1 MNKVV
6 IQRQSNINIHIVD
19 DRLKDQSM
27 LTAVPSRVSAGT
39 RFRAALAE
47 ESPLQIVGTINAY
60 TALMAKQAGYRA
72 IYLAGAG
79 VANASH
85 GLPDLG
91 ITTIND
97 VLTDLR
103 RISDASDLPVLVDV
117 DTGFGGAFSIARLV
131 RGLIKDGAGAM
142 HMEDQVALKRCGH
155 RPGKEIVS
163 KHEMLDRIKAAVD
176 ARYDEDFVIV
186 ARTDALAIEGLDGA
200 IERAEAY
207 MEAGADMIF
216 AEAFTDLAQYR
227 RLADTLKRPHSVLAN
242 ITEFSKTPNF
252 TLDELRDA
260 GVSAALYPLSA
271 ARAMNAAALNVYNTI
286 RKEKTQKSV
295 LETMQTREEL
305 YGFLDYHAYER
316 KIDDLFASKKAG

>member
-1 MNKVV
+1 
-6 IQRQSNINIHIVD
+6 
-19 DRLKDQSM
+19 M
-27 LTAVPSRVSAGT
+27 LTSVPVNTSAGA
-39 RFRAALAE
+39 RFRQALAE
-47 ESPLQIVGTINAY
+47 ESPLQIMGTINAY
-60 TALMAKQAGYRA
+60 TSLMAKSVGYKA
-72 IYLAGAG
+72 LYLAGAG
-79 VANASH
+79 VANASY

-97 VLTDLR
+97 VLIDLR

-117 DTGFGGAFSIARLV
+117 DTGFGGAYSIARLV

-163 KHEMLDRIKAAVD
+163 KSEMLDRIKAAVD
-176 ARYDEDFVIV
+176 ARYDENFVIV

-200 IERAEAY
+200 IDRASAY

-216 AEAFTDLAQYR
+216 AEAFTELGQYR
-227 RLADTLKRPHSVLAN
+227 TLADALNRPHAVLAN

-252 TLDELRDA
+252 TTEQLKDA

-271 ARAMNAAALNVYNTI
+271 ARAMNAAALKVYETI
-286 RKEKTQKSV
+286 RNDHTQKSV
-295 LETMQTREEL
+295 LDIMQTREEL
-305 YGFLDYHAYER
+305 YGFLDYHSYER
-316 KIDDLFASKKAG
+316 KIDELFAARK